1 MTLKD
6 YLKKNNITG
15 YAFSREV
22 GVSLSYMY
30 RLIES
35 QRRPS
40 VTVAVMIEKATGG
53 QVTPSDFARVTNQ

>member
-1 MTLKD
+1 MNLKD
-6 YLKKNNITG
+6 YLQKNKITG

-30 RLIES
+30 RLIEN

-40 VTVAVMIEKATGG
+40 VKVAVMIEKATNGD
-53 QVTPSDFARVTNQ
+53 VTPSDFADATNK